1 MKRRT
6 RWVLSSAWAL
16 AVITLM
22 AATARYL
29 RDSVNNVFLLRS
41 AGVSQR
47 AHSSLQESLER
58 QVGNLGDLAEGLG
71 QDAGLDETSFQEK
84 AVRFLRDAPMFS
96 AVTFLNEKFNR
107 EWVFPF
113 SATQGTL
120 GTEMKTH
127 SDASATAQRSIE
139 TGRPAASGL
148 VSLLQGGAGIL
159 VYAPVFRSALWGGLV
174 EGPVQIARV
183 AMDLIEPSVGLGFH
197 YAIIDERQG
206 REIYS
211 TLTPADRARTPA
223 YDAYF
228 TLPMADRNWWVVL
241 HPPTTP
247 PALAIVAGALSAE
260 AVMGALIYYLWRR
273 RR

>member
-1 MKRRT
+1 
-6 RWVLSSAWAL
+6 
-16 AVITLM
+16 M
-22 AATARYL
+22 ATTARTL
-29 RDSVNNVFLLRS
+29 RDAVNNVFLLRS
-41 AGVSQR
+41 AGVSQQ
-47 AHSSLQESLER
+47 AHASLQESMER
-58 QVGNLGDLAEGLG
+58 QAGNLEDLAEGLG

-96 AVTFLNEKFNR
+96 AVTFLNEKFGR

-113 SATQGTL
+113 SAGRGTL
-120 GTEMKTH
+120 GPELKSG
-127 SDASATAQRSIE
+127 SDAWSTAQQSIK

-148 VSLLQGGAGIL
+148 APLFQGGAGIL
-159 VYAPVFRSALWGGLV
+159 VYAPVFHGTLLGGLV
-174 EGPVQIARV
+174 EGPVQIARI
-183 AMDLIEPSVGLGFH
+183 AMDLLEPAVGQGFH

-228 TLPMADRNWWVVL
+228 TLPMADRTWWVVL
-241 HPPTTP
+241 HPPATP
-247 PALAIVAGALSAE
+247 PALAIVVGALSAE
-260 AVMGALIYYLWRR
+260 AMIGALIYYLWRR